1 MEQFKIKK
9 IRFSNFKRFREET
22 EIDIS
27 QYDTII
33 FGGKNG
39 FGKTTLF
46 DAIELVLTGKIK
58 RYEGYANNYTDK
70 RQSYSDV
77 SKPLVCDNSED
88 VVKVELLIEKT
99 GNNYWLMRKAFT
111 SEMTNPISFTP
122 FEALYRKN
130 ENEEEYTET
139 SEEVVSQYNFLH
151 YLDQEESTL
160 FLKSKIKDRS
170 QDINS
175 LFDVENLVKI
185 IDRARNSSQQ
195 LNLIKR
201 EYNNRLQ
208 DINQKI
214 ENLQRALANTS
225 DFQEVEF
232 ISLLKPNVC
241 SWDLESPQLDKE
253 LVERL
258 VGEGGVLSDMSYY
271 LNHKESYKAY
281 TANRLISPFL
291 ENKQLQRL
299 TQHIYYKGKQE
310 DTEQYR
316 LVQELTHL
324 FESGINKQT
333 LEDFI
338 DIFSTEQLPSFSNII
353 EDLVVKAK
361 DLINRYNQHGELQK
375 SYINLLGDHNSMQK
389 TLSKDTLREVKDCP
403 LCGHQ
408 YDDNAHLLIAIKEH
422 GRVLDNFLVFL
433 KTDLHNLMRDF
444 EDCYQRNLY
453 VPLKEQIERSGIT
466 QEVFESIESS
476 DIPPFLEQ
484 IHTEFA
490 IQLIPK
496 ELFEETLEGIRAAL
510 MDLCQPY
517 DENLDHL
524 RISTFLSEYKELLI
538 TDCFTPNNIQKKK
551 EYLLKKWRE
560 QSSQQLQELT
570 REFEKLNRKIRRCDD
585 LANKITRIKKEAST
599 QKGEYLKKLISDI
612 EILFYIYSGRIMQ
625 DSYFGR
631 GVFMKYEA
639 NKVLFV
645 TGTHQS
651 DIDCLYNLSSGQ
663 ISALIIAFTLALNK
677 LYAKY
682 SFLAI
687 DDPVQTID
695 DMNLWGLIETL
706 RHEFR
711 GYNLLL
717 STHEDEYGG
726 LLRYKSEKLGI
737 SSQVIDVY
745 HYLRLDR

>member
-58 RYEGYANNYTDK
+58 RYEGYANSYTDK

-160 FLKSKIKDRS
+160 FLKSKTKDRS

-241 SWDLESPQLDKE
+241 S
-253 LVERL
+253 
-258 VGEGGVLSDMSYY
+258 
-271 LNHKESYKAY
+271 
-281 TANRLISPFL
+281 
-291 ENKQLQRL
+291 
-299 TQHIYYKGKQE
+299 
-310 DTEQYR
+310 
-316 LVQELTHL
+316 
-324 FESGINKQT
+324 
-333 LEDFI
+333 
-338 DIFSTEQLPSFSNII
+338 
-353 EDLVVKAK
+353 
-361 DLINRYNQHGELQK
+361 
-375 SYINLLGDHNSMQK
+375 
-389 TLSKDTLREVKDCP
+389 
-403 LCGHQ
+403 
-408 YDDNAHLLIAIKEH
+408 
-422 GRVLDNFLVFL
+422 
-433 KTDLHNLMRDF
+433 
-444 EDCYQRNLY
+444 
-453 VPLKEQIERSGIT
+453 
-466 QEVFESIESS
+466 
-476 DIPPFLEQ
+476 
-484 IHTEFA
+484 
-490 IQLIPK
+490 
-496 ELFEETLEGIRAAL
+496 
-510 MDLCQPY
+510 
-517 DENLDHL
+517 
-524 RISTFLSEYKELLI
+524 
-538 TDCFTPNNIQKKK
+538 
-551 EYLLKKWRE
+551 
-560 QSSQQLQELT
+560 
-570 REFEKLNRKIRRCDD
+570 
-585 LANKITRIKKEAST
+585 
-599 QKGEYLKKLISDI
+599 
-612 EILFYIYSGRIMQ
+612 
-625 DSYFGR
+625 
-631 GVFMKYEA
+631 
-639 NKVLFV
+639 
-645 TGTHQS
+645 
-651 DIDCLYNLSSGQ
+651 
-663 ISALIIAFTLALNK
+663 
-677 LYAKY
+677 
-682 SFLAI
+682 
-687 DDPVQTID
+687 
-695 DMNLWGLIETL
+695 
-706 RHEFR
+706 
-711 GYNLLL
+711 
-717 STHEDEYGG
+717 
-726 LLRYKSEKLGI
+726 
-737 SSQVIDVY
+737 
-745 HYLRLDR
+745 